1 LPDARPRQWFRSS
14 WLLPLLFVLSL
25 PVVTTRLYASDEI
38 EFFAWLRSWVF
49 DRDVSFEN
57 EYRYFYETGVAHD
70 PLFHETFLE
79 RSNINTGLRENF
91 APIGAAILWAPFYAV
106 GHAVA
111 LATAAPADGFSWPY
125 IAAVTYGS
133 AVYAF
138 LALLLTLA
146 IIRRVI
152 PPSVLPALAVWIG
165 TPILFYSYIA
175 PGFSHACSAFAVS
188 LFLWIWLQVRTRWS
202 LAGVAALGL
211 AGAVM
216 AMVRDQD
223 ALFVA
228 GPALDFLRQWRQQAP
243 GPLTVARGR
252 VWIVGLVAAATF
264 VVGYL
269 PQVSAYHA
277 LNGRAA
283 PTEIVSRKMSWT
295 SPHFVSVLLSP
306 EHGFFFWTP
315 LALVAVAGLVW
326 LAVGRR
332 GLATADTRWL
342 GRLALVMFFLQVYI
356 TGSVESWT
364 VAGAF
369 GQRRFVAVTPLLG
382 LGLAALAHQVSER
395 PRALKTLLTVLVALC
410 IWWNV
415 GLMAQF
421 GLNTM
426 DRQRLSLRDNAWGVF
441 VEMPRMAPS
450 IVYRYL
456 TDRASFY
463 RAPRQ

>member
-1 LPDARPRQWFRSS
+1 LPGARSWQRFRAS

-38 EFFAWLRSWVF
+38 EFFAWLRSWTF

-57 EYRYFYETGVAHD
+57 EYRYFYEAGVAHD

-79 RSNINTGLRENF
+79 RTNAKGLRENF
-91 APIGAAILWAPFYAV
+91 APTGTAILWAPFYAV
-106 GHAVA
+106 GHVVA
-111 LATAAPADGFSWPY
+111 LVTGAPADGFSRPY

-133 AVYAF
+133 AVYGF
-138 LALLLTLA
+138 LALLLTLS
-146 IIRRVI
+146 IIRRVVPASI
-152 PPSVLPALAVWIG
+152 LPAVAAWIG
-165 TPILFYSYIA
+165 TPVLFYSYIA

-188 LFLWIWLQVRTRWS
+188 LFLWIWLRVRTRWS
-202 LAGVAALGL
+202 LAGVVALGL
-211 AGAVM
+211 AGALL

-223 ALFVA
+223 VLFVA
-228 GPALDFLRQWRQQAP
+228 GPALDFLRQLRGP

-252 VWIVGLVAAATF
+252 VWVVGLVAAAAF
-264 VVGYL
+264 IVGYL
-269 PQVSAYHA
+269 PQAYAYGA
-277 LNGRAA
+277 LNGHAG
-283 PTEIVSRKMSWT
+283 PTDVMTRKMTWT
-295 SPHFVSVLLSP
+295 SPHFFGVLLSP

-315 LALVAVAGLVW
+315 LAFVAIGGLVW
-326 LAVGRR
+326 LAIGRR

-369 GQRRFVAVTPLLG
+369 GQRRFVAVTPLLA
-382 LGLAALAHQVSER
+382 LGLAALAHRVSEG
-395 PRALKTLLTVLVALC
+395 PRSLRALLTVVVAACL
-410 IWWNV
+410 WWNL
-415 GLMAQF
+415 GLMALF
-421 GLNTM
+421 GLNRM

-441 VEMPRMAPS
+441 VEVPSEAPS